1 MVSIILMMSLLC
13 TGMVSCLPIGNGTET
28 EDASVSSD
36 TEGINVPTTE
46 VPTTD
51 ASTLEEPT
59 TEAPTTEAP
68 TTETPTAEPPTAE
81 TPSNPPAPS
90 KVTIACIGDSITAG
104 VGVDENERAQ
114 YSYPGRLASAL
125 GEGYEVLNY
134 GQSGATMCST
144 SALLYP
150 SKNWFTY
157 SGKHEEMKNRAK
169 DIDIAFI
176 MLGTNDGNSST
187 ENISDLMTNRVNEFK
202 ADYESNLTQM
212 VNDLRGGN
220 ASVRIYLMTSP
231 KCFRTG
237 NTWEQTLTEIVRPL
251 QYELA
256 EKLDLEIYD
265 MYTFSA
271 NTMTKSCFPDNLH
284 PGKRGYNLMGR
295 ELASVVADIYGTE
308 LMPDDLINAFLMNY
322 EETFDTVPNGT
333 TVTTPM
339 DSDQIITIGNS
350 KLRVRARENSML
362 TVNDG
367 VLALTRS
374 ATTTDAFVDVIP
386 TETIT
391 AGKYTFEI
399 SLKASENFNSRGAI
413 FIIFGYQ
420 FLKYT
425 TAGDITNNAGTKIG
439 SLTSDRFQT
448 ITLNVDGVNGTYE
461 ILIDGVKV
469 DNGNFTFVDAIF
481 FRPIQFIA
489 NGNSTLYLDYIKA
502 SQKP

>member
-1 MVSIILMMSLLC
+1 MILMMSLLC
-13 TGMVSCLPIGNGTET
+13 TGLVSCLPFGNGTET
-28 EDASVSSD
+28 DGASATSD
-36 TEGINVPTTE
+36 TPETN
-46 VPTTD
+46 
-51 ASTLEEPT
+51 APT

-68 TTETPTAEPPTAE
+68 TAEKPTAEAPTAEEPTTEAPTTETPTTGGNTPDPT
-81 TPSNPPAPS
+81 PS
-90 KVTIACIGDSITAG
+90 KVTIACVGDSITAG

-144 SALLYP
+144 SALIYP
-150 SKNWFTY
+150 SKNWFVY
-157 SGKHEEMKNRAK
+157 SGKHEEMKARAK

-176 MLGTNDGNSST
+176 MLGTNDGNSSNA
-187 ENISDLMTNRVNEFK
+187 NISDLMTNRVNEFK

-212 VNDLRGGN
+212 VNDLRQGN
-220 ASVRIYLMTSP
+220 ANVRIYLMTSP

-237 NTWEQTLTEIVRPL
+237 NTWEQTLTDVVRPL
-251 QYELA
+251 QYALA
-256 EKLDLEIYD
+256 DKLDLEIYD

-271 NTMTKSCFPDNLH
+271 NTMTQSCFPDNLH

-295 ELASVVADIYGTE
+295 ELAGLVADLYGTE
-308 LMPDDLINAFLMNY
+308 LMPDDLINAFLLNY
-322 EETFDTVPNGT
+322 EETFDTVANGT
-333 TVTTPM
+333 TINATTDQADQLVTL
-339 DSDQIITIGNS
+339 GNS
-350 KLRVRARENSML
+350 KLRVRVRENSTL
-362 TVNDG
+362 TVNNG

-374 ATTTDAFVDVIP
+374 ATNTDAFVDVIP
-386 TETIT
+386 TETMT

-413 FIIFGYQ
+413 FVIFGYQ

-469 DNGNFTFVDAIF
+469 DNGSFTFVDAIF
-481 FRPIQFIA
+481 FRPIQFFA